1 MDYYVIPVMLYVLFC
16 AGFCLCSQNMD
27 GSDYRVGF
35 WRLFQPFLLFILYI
49 YVSGSSV
56 AGSPAGLSACA
67 TGIITGFT
75 FPALYHLTHRGEP
88 QGYSFPVDFTFGLFV
103 SVLFVALADVLLF
116 WNHAAFAVLLTV
128 TEICF
133 LLPAFFQLAYFIYY
147 RKCVNEPAVLALLH
161 TNRLEAGEYI
171 RLIPSKVLFPVAAGF
186 LLAAG
191 AMFRI
196 NLAAGTAE
204 AYAGF
209 PAAAFITFIITM
221 ILLFGI
227 GRYAFFRRTAPVK
240 TFAQA
245 KEHIK
250 RMQDSPLSDR
260 NYPSHI
266 KVESL
271 LSKNNSDFGTVLLVI
286 GESAN
291 RLHMRAFSDY
301 ERETTPWLSGQS
313 GNKNFYLFPNSYATW
328 IQTIETVTMA
338 LTNKN
343 QYDRVQKEDE
353 ISVVNIANK
362 LGFKTYWFSAQGYSD
377 TTSSDVTVIASA
389 AEHKRWLLQDYTVRQ
404 YDEKLLEYLKG
415 VGAGNNFVVVH
426 LEGSHADFHLRYP
439 AQFARWSYDKNDPYG
454 SNPYDNSIL
463 YTDHI
468 LSQLFEYAKEHLN
481 LQAMIYFSDHGS
493 VVGQQRQ
500 SSFTGFEDIR
510 IPFFVYLS
518 EAYAARFPDT
528 ARALRRH
535 TASCFTN
542 DLVFDL
548 LCGIFQVTGALHKEK
563 NDISSKCYAFTRETL
578 KTNLGKTPLTED
590 LQNVKDN

>member
-1 MDYYVIPVMLYVLFC
+1 MDCYVIPVALYVLFGI
-16 AGFCLCSQNMD
+16 GFCFFSQEMD
-27 GSDYRVGF
+27 ASDYRVGF

-49 YVSGSSV
+49 YLSRSV
-56 AGSPAGLSACA
+56 TAGLPAGLLACA
-67 TGIITGFT
+67 TGVITGFT
-75 FPALYHLTHRGEP
+75 FPVLFHLTHRGEP
-88 QGYSFPVDFTFGLFV
+88 HAYSFPVDFTFGLFV

-116 WNHAAFAVLLTV
+116 RNQAVFAVLLTV
-128 TEICF
+128 TEILF

-147 RKCVNEPAVLALLH
+147 RRCVNEPAVLALLH

-171 RLIPSKVLFPVAAGF
+171 RLIPSTILIPASAGF

-191 AMFRI
+191 VMFRI
-196 NLAAGTAE
+196 NLAAGTVE
-204 AYAGF
+204 TYAGF
-209 PAAAFITFIITM
+209 PVAALITFLFIM

-227 GRYAFFRRTAPVK
+227 GRYAFFRRTAPAK
-240 TFAQA
+240 ICIQA

-260 NYPSHI
+260 DYPSHI
-266 KVESL
+266 TAESVL
-271 LSKNNSDFGTVLLVI
+271 TKNKSDFGTVLLVI

-291 RLHMRAFSDY
+291 RMHMRAFSDY

-328 IQTIETVTMA
+328 IQTLETVTMA

-353 ISVVNIANK
+353 ISVINLANK

-377 TTSSDVTVIASA
+377 TTSSDVTVIAGA
-389 AEHKRWLLQDYTVRQ
+389 AQHKHWLLQDYTVRQ
-404 YDEKLLEYLKG
+404 YDEKLLEYLKA
-415 VGAGNNFVVVH
+415 VDTGNNFIVVH
-426 LEGSHADFHLRYP
+426 LEGSHSDFHLRYP
-439 AQFARWSYDKNDPYG
+439 TQFAKWSYDKKDPYG

-468 LSQLFEYAKEHLN
+468 LSQLFAYAKEHLN

-493 VVGQQRQ
+493 LIGQQRQ
-500 SSFTGFEDIR
+500 SSFTGFEDVR

-563 NDISSKCYAFTRETL
+563 NDISSMSYGFTAETL
-578 KTNLGKTPLTED
+578 KTGLGKVSLKED
-590 LQNVKDN
+590 LRH

>member
-27 GSDYRVGF
+27 ASDYRVGF

-49 YVSGSSV
+49 YVSGSS
-56 AGSPAGLSACA
+56 ATGSPAGLSACA

-75 FPALYHLTHRGEP
+75 FPVLYHLTHRGEP

-116 WNHAAFAVLLTV
+116 WNHAAFAVLFTV

-209 PAAAFITFIITM
+209 PAAALITFIITM

-266 KVESL
+266 TVESL

-301 ERETTPWLSGQS
+301 ERETTPWLSEQS
-313 GNKNFYLFPNSYATW
+313 KDKNFYLFPNSYASF
-328 IQTIETVTMA
+328 IQTLQTVTMA
-338 LTNKN
+338 LTNTN
-343 QYDRVQKEDE
+343 QYDRVPKEDE
-353 ISVVNIANK
+353 ISIINIANK
-362 LGFKTYWFSAQGYSD
+362 LGFTTYWFSAQGLSD
-377 TTSSDVTVIASA
+377 ATSSDVTVIASA
-389 AEHKRWLLQDYTVRQ
+389 AEHKRWLLEDYAVRQ
-404 YDEKLLEYLKG
+404 YDEKMLEYVKK
-415 VGAGNNFVVVH
+415 VDTKNNFIVMH

-439 AQFARWSYDKNDPYG
+439 AQFAKWNYDKHDPYG

-468 LSQLFEYAKEHLN
+468 LSQLFAYAKEHLN

-493 VVGQQRQ
+493 VIGKQRQ
-500 SSFTGFEDIR
+500 SSFTGFEDTR

-518 EAYAARFPDT
+518 DAYTNRFPNT
-528 ARALRRH
+528 ALALRRH
-535 TASCFTN
+535 TTSYFTN
-542 DLVFDL
+542 DLLFDL
-548 LCGIFQVTGALHKEK
+548 LCGVFQVTGSLHKEK
-563 NDISSKCYAFTRETL
+563 NDISSLSYGFSRETL
-578 KTNLGKTPLTED
+578 KTNLGKISLRED
-590 LQNVKDN
+590 LHQ